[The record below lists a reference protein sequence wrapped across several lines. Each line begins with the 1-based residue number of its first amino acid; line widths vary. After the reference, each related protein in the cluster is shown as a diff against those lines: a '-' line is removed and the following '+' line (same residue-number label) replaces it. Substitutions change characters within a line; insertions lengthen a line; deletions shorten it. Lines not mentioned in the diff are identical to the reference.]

1 MNKVVCYTL
10 KAVLILLALL
20 VTILIVTCALNPL
33 MSEISTN
40 NVIVEVQKL
49 SSKEQQFLS
58 NLLIN
63 NKIHTQEFMFE
74 RIISFY
80 ELLITYLIAFLG
92 IGGILTFLY
101 IRLSHRI
108 DIREEISN
116 AFISDYVK
124 QLMSA
129 ELGKLINKEKEEGD
143 LKIQADAM
151 QLINERLDFV
161 EKAVNNFDNKQELQ
175 ITQKTDI

>member
-101 IRLSHRI
+101 IRQSHRI

-116 AFISDYVK
+116 AFISD
-124 QLMSA
+124 
-129 ELGKLINKEKEEGD
+129 
-143 LKIQADAM
+143 
-151 QLINERLDFV
+151 
-161 EKAVNNFDNKQELQ
+161 
-175 ITQKTDI
+175 